1 MNNRKILQYC
11 LMVFAFFVGLLVVN
25 KPVFATSSDN
35 YSTPSDTLTATSI
48 PNLSGTKPTFE
59 SVEPKM
65 PVLPVDPKLRD
76 AGVTDSY
83 LDSYKNSS
91 GPQDLILTSDG
102 QGGYTATVYTAK
114 GFLEAIFDPASSG
127 TLSSTQIDNPDSL
140 TTLDQLNSAGYSMNC
155 YDKGGPNGPNGWKHY
170 LTANGGSN
178 LFGQLHNTQHT
189 TAVSKIHK
197 ILLKNNIDLTTLDAN
212 TAADYQINISVP
224 DSNGIM
230 NAPGYDWNNVCI
242 RHDNLDIDGEN
253 HILNMGFNDL
263 ALRGSTFYKPEN
275 SKLPYKEDWTLEN
288 MNTYGTSYWGIVSCN
303 TGISANRIIAQT
315 GKDPD
320 TGNKV
325 IDPKTGKYVVP
336 GKNSYADGL
345 YGGYTWITYKNIN
358 YTGSQFSWTSNQHV
372 AGATISGTVNA
383 QCVYYYADP
392 LRPNTYW
399 PTEGPGNQQVFEED
413 RIEFAPDCRFTGST
427 YNGDALELTGTATL
441 DDGAVVN
448 LYPHGTSA
456 EHSNSDGI
464 NHGLYFTSD
473 SPGKLLLKG
482 ASKLNIHC
490 DDHDGNDLIQN
501 DGTYKPGAFPSGG
514 SIAHNAF
521 PQPASAILMSNAN
534 SNITYQASNNGKS
547 SPEINIDSDGPISKN
562 SSLVHFAGGKVTL
575 ERGKFSIQ
583 SKNLSKVINGQSVGY
598 NTMGWGNHTNGLM
611 AIGDQ
616 ASVDVKTGGDFS
628 IAANDDDQPMC
639 LLYAPGN
646 LNVNIMNPKNVSLD
660 LRGNKNVL
668 GADGDSPGP
677 TENSTLVSTN
687 GKAKIKAYNTRIS
700 AWGDNTKPPGISNIG
715 LADKKSTSK
724 TVSIGMG
731 DPTQPLANSNTKGV
745 TVKNPLRA
753 QEVILPFSGSGIN
766 FTAYLTDPN
775 NNVIQAPKATTLDYL
790 NAAMAQMNGKEFRY
804 IRLSDLPGADL
815 NLDADSQTSLP
826 LQPNQRIINGK
837 VQGDHWLNTNEPEKP
852 EDAFTPHPP
861 LLRVQVQRS
870 DGTKIDLGTEVNK
883 NAAQQKSNTNPTNT
897 DVTEVTPSL
906 LTRDNETGNLEVN
919 TATGLGK
926 KIDPTSNPQP
936 HYLKDSDVT
945 WDGGTWDQQNQ
956 DNHSFKYDLL
966 KLIKQYND
974 AHPDKPLN
982 LKSTDKILT
991 SVVTNYQSSPIST
1004 TNINKLYLQPG
1015 APKEYLIGDSITDMP
1030 VQYLAND
1037 DAASKITI
1045 NGTIAKPGGGSPESF
1060 VQTITPIQHNTL
1072 TSTNLTLP
1080 ADATSTSGDYTVTF
1094 NGKDDQQNSSQSDA
1108 LQWTYHVSNLPRYSG
1123 NKNIVN
1129 KDQQPISQQKKI
1141 VSGLDY
1147 DLITKFAPKNP
1158 NLPSPGNAIKITK
1171 DATANPSESNYN
1183 LYSETIT
1190 ATYTDAQGSH
1200 SQSLPF
1206 SYDKVYHATDFWSDQ
1221 ASFPAGTTFAIKRKL
1236 SIPRNDPGTNIHINS
1251 DSLISIADDNKETT
1265 LATSNA
1271 LNYNSSGSVVLTTT
1285 GVIDYGNQTLPLKRG
1300 SILKIDKNKSQN
1312 LSVKVTNNTT
1322 ESQKINLTAQLN
1334 PELDDVFSNNLNYL
1348 SSNSYQP
1355 LAGEPVNVYSTDAL
1369 AANNGK
1375 DITADWFHEND
1386 QIAGP
1391 ELKFNSLPNVSTGTH
1406 KSQITWT
1413 LTVGP

>member
-1 MNNRKILQYC
+1 MNNRKILKYC
-11 LMVFAFFVGLLVVN
+11 LMVFAFFVGLFVVN

-91 GPQDLILTSDG
+91 GPQDLILTADG

-114 GFLEAIFDPASSG
+114 GFLEAIFDPACYYDG
-127 TLSSTQIDNPDSL
+127 TPDNYHAGWYINTNNHDEWKRRYNAM
-140 TTLDQLNSAGYSMNC
+140 TLYSVLNN
-155 YDKGGPNGPNGWKHY
+155 PQ
-170 LTANGGSN
+170 ANNSQDP
-178 LFGQLHNTQHT
+178 FPI
-189 TAVSKIHK
+189 SKIHK
-197 ILLKNNIDLTTLDAN
+197 IVFMNDIDMEDVSYIDRVNFYIRTTTDTSTGGDFNNIR
-212 TAADYQINISVP
+212 
-224 DSNGIM
+224 
-230 NAPGYDWNNVCI
+230 I
-242 RHDNLDIDGEN
+242 RHNKLDIDGNN
-253 HILNMGFNDL
+253 HYLSMGINDL
-263 ALRGSTFYKPEN
+263 ALRGTTFYQPEN
-275 SKLPYKEDWTLEN
+275 PKYAYKEDWTLEN
-288 MNTYGTSYWGIVSCN
+288 IDTYGSSWWGIISCN

-325 IDPKTGKYVVP
+325 IDPDTNKYVVP
-336 GKNSYADGL
+336 GKNSYADGKN
-345 YGGYTWITYKNIN
+345 GGYTWITYKNMT
-358 YTGSQFSWTSNQHV
+358 YTGSQLTWTSLDNHV
-372 AGATISGTVNA
+372 SGATVEGNVIVRSVYSYIVPKKPNYVWTSEGSGIEQA
-383 QCVYYYADP
+383 FQ
-392 LRPNTYW
+392 
-399 PTEGPGNQQVFEED
+399 ED
-413 RIEFAPDCRFTGST
+413 RIEFAPNCKFIGST
-427 YNGDALELTGTATL
+427 YNGNVLEMVGNSTGIGKVTL
-441 DDGAVVN
+441 DDGAQVD
-448 LYPHGTSA
+448 LYPHGTSG
-456 EHSNSDGI
+456 EDSSDST
-464 NHGLYFTSD
+464 NHGLYFNGPSQ
-473 SPGKLLLKG
+473 LLLNG
-482 ASKLNIHC
+482 SAKLNIHC
-490 DDHDGNDLIQN
+490 DDHNGNDLIQA
-501 DGTYKPGAFPSGG
+501 DGKYSAGVFPPGSNPGFSTQPS
-514 SIAHNAF
+514 
-521 PQPASAILMSNAN
+521 SAIMMSNSN
-534 SNITYQASNNGKS
+534 SKIGYQASKDGKS
-547 SPEINIDSDGPISKN
+547 SPEINIDSDGPIAN
-562 SSLVHFAGGKVTL
+562 NRSLVNFAGGKVTL

-1015 APKEYLIGDSITDMP
+1015 APKEYLIGDPITDMP
-1030 VQYLAND
+1030 VQYLEND

-1045 NGTIAKPGGGSPESF
+1045 NGTIAKPGGGSSESF

-1072 TSTNLTLP
+1072 TSANLTLP

-1285 GVIDYGNQTLPLKRG
+1285 GVIDYGNQILPLKRG

-1322 ESQKINLTAQLN
+1322 ESQKINLTAQLS